1 MKQLPNVLTVGR
13 MVATPIIL
21 YCLFIPTLW
30 GYGTAAF
37 LFILAAISDYWD
49 GHLARRYQT
58 TSRFGQFLDPLADK
72 VLVLGT
78 LIVLAWRFPETV
90 SWIAVA
96 LVALRDVGITLLRS
110 VVESRGRSLKTLP
123 MAKTKTAIQLTFL
136 ISYLLFL
143 ALSLFTGSLQGV
155 ADVAVW
161 LLHSWIMQVLLWALV
176 LITVGTGLL
185 YLRPEYTR

>member
-13 MVATPIIL
+13 MVATPVIL
-21 YCLFIPTLW
+21 YCLFFPTLM
-30 GYGTAAF
+30 GYGTAAV

-49 GHLARRYQT
+49 GHLARRYQS

-78 LIVLAWRFPETV
+78 LIVLAWRFPQQV
-90 SWIAVA
+90 SWLAVA

-110 VVESRGRSLKTLP
+110 WVESRGRSLRTLP
-123 MAKTKTAIQLTFL
+123 MAKTKTAVQLTYL
-136 ISYLLFL
+136 ISYLVFL
-143 ALSLFTGSLQGV
+143 TVTQFSGPLQPL
-155 ADVAVW
+155 ADLAGW
-161 LLHSWIMQVLLWALV
+161 MLGSWIMQALLWALV

>member
-13 MVATPIIL
+13 IVATPVIL
-21 YCLFIPTLW
+21 YCLFIPTVW
-30 GYGTAAF
+30 GYGTAAV

-110 VVESRGRSLKTLP
+110 VVESRGRSLRTLP

-143 ALSLFTGSLQGV
+143 MLSLFTGPMQPV
-155 ADVAVW
+155 ANVASW
-161 LLHSWIMQVLLWALV
+161 LLQSWIMQALLWALV

>member
-21 YCLFIPTLW
+21 YCLFIPTVW
-30 GYGTAAF
+30 GYGTAAV

-49 GHLARRYQT
+49 GHLARRYQS

-78 LIVLAWRFPETV
+78 LIVLAWRFPHHV

-110 VVESRGRSLKTLP
+110 VVESRGKSLRTLP

-143 ALSLFTGSLQGV
+143 MLSTFTGPMLPV
-155 ADVAVW
+155 AEVANW
-161 LLHSWIMQVLLWALV
+161 LLDSWIMQLLLWALV